1 MLRDLTP
8 SALEEGKQFINEK
21 RIGIHLKEGIQEKL
35 YIEVKCSTDD
45 DSATA
50 YKVTGTKVS
59 YTLAWRPE
67 NYETEYAVC
76 LANIILSKT
85 EVN

>member
-1 MLRDLTP
+1 MEVLRDLTP

-50 YKVTGTKVS
+50 IISGGHTNFVYVGES
-59 YTLAWRPE
+59 SLAP
-67 NYETEYAVC
+67 TTFSSS
-76 LANIILSKT
+76 L
-85 EVN
+85 